1 MNQIPDQVLYRSFSR
16 EQWKQCG
23 HQLPFIDML
32 DQQIPR
38 LAALNEPLTPE
49 EIRDIYLPLACWLHD
64 HILSYQQLR
73 QKLNEHLPG
82 CCPPAPYIIGLAGSV
97 AAGKST
103 ASRTLQ
109 FLLKQWPQHA
119 RVENV
124 STDGFLYPNRVLE
137 EKGILNKKGFPES
150 YDVKKLIEFLKSLK
164 AGQDGVRAPVY
175 SHLHYD
181 VLPDQYIEL
190 HQPDVLILEGINVL
204 QVGMPGE
211 RRSSR
216 NRVQSAP
223 LFVSDFFDISLYVHA
238 EEPLLRKWYIDRFLL
253 LRETAFKRPESYF
266 HQYASLSDAEAIR
279 LANEIWETINL
290 PNLMQNILPT
300 RRRATLILDK
310 GENHAVQQ
318 VHVRLI

>member
-1 MNQIPDQVLYRSFSR
+1 MNQTPDQVLYRSFSR

-64 HILSYQQLR
+64 YIMSYQQLR

-82 CCPPAPYIIGLAGSV
+82 CCPQAPFIIGLAGSV

-109 FLLKQWPQHA
+109 FLLKQWPQHP

-124 STDGFLYPNRVLE
+124 STDGFLYPNKILE
-137 EKGILNKKGFPES
+137 ERGILNKKGFPES
-150 YDVKKLIEFLKSLK
+150 YDVKKLIEFLKQLK
-164 AGQDGVRAPVY
+164 AGYGHVKAPVY

-181 VLPDQYIEL
+181 ILPNQYIEL
-190 HQPDVLILEGINVL
+190 HHPDVVIIEGINVL
-204 QVGMPGE
+204 QVGTPGA
-211 RRSSR
+211 RRA
-216 NRVQSAP
+216 AP
-223 LFVSDFFDISLYVHA
+223 LFVSDFFDISIYVHA
-238 EEPLLRKWYIDRFLL
+238 EEAYLRKWYIDRFLL

-266 HQYASLSDAEAIR
+266 HQYASLSDAEAIQ
-279 LANEIWETINL
+279 LANEIWESINL
-290 PNLMQNILPT
+290 PNLLQNILPT

-310 GENHAVQQ
+310 GENHAVQE
-318 VHVRLI
+318 VHIRLM

>member
-1 MNQIPDQVLYRSFSR
+1 MNQTPDQVLYRSFSR

-38 LAALNEPLTPE
+38 LAALNEPLTPD

-64 HILSYQQLR
+64 HIMAYQQLR

-124 STDGFLYPNRVLE
+124 STDGFLFPNRILE
-137 EKGILNKKGFPES
+137 ERGILNKKGFPES
-150 YDVKKLIEFLKSLK
+150 YDVKKLIAFLKSLK

-190 HQPDVLILEGINVL
+190 NHPDVLILEGINVL
-204 QVGMPGE
+204 QVGLPSA
-211 RRSSR
+211 RR
-216 NRVQSAP
+216 SAP

-279 LANEIWETINL
+279 LANEIWENINL
-290 PNLMQNILPT
+290 PNLLQNILPT

-310 GENHAVQQ
+310 GENHAVQE